1 MNSKRPYR
9 LFPDI
14 LQTLMLLAW
23 LVIPLQAQFSQITR
37 GDILDIVIYNR
48 PELSKTV
55 TVRADGTVDYPFI
68 MNIPI
73 DALSIDEFRDL
84 LIAQVA
90 KYTGET
96 PIITVQ
102 YSRRPSLQVVV
113 LGQVRS
119 PGEILVPQKATIQG
133 ALSLAGGTTPQ
144 AELNR
149 VKIIRGENDPK
160 DTIYVDLYDF
170 SLKGDPGLLPPLQDG
185 DILFVPGIPGISD
198 VKVIGE
204 VASPGNLTVPPGT
217 SLLDVL
223 YLAGGPTRD
232 ADLNHI
238 RLYDS
243 RKKEDRRYRL
253 MDLVKKNRFDEI
265 PGVNPGNV
273 VVIET
278 KPRFFKNMIEVLTVI
293 TSVTM
298 PVILILY
305 YLGVIDRR
313 W

>member
-1 MNSKRPYR
+1 MNQMIRTR
-9 LFPDI
+9 LF
-14 LQTLMLLAW
+14 LHFFLAVLLSAW
-23 LVIPLQAQFSQITR
+23 PEITPAQFTRITR

-68 MNIPI
+68 MSIPI
-73 DALSIDEFRDL
+73 DALSLDEFRDL
-84 LIAQVA
+84 LISQVS

-119 PGEILVPQKATIQG
+119 PGEILVPQKATVQG
-133 ALSLAGGTTPQ
+133 ALTLAGGTLPQ

-149 VKIIRGENDPK
+149 VKIIRGESDPK
-160 DTIYVDLYDF
+160 DTIYVDLYAF
-170 SLKGDPGLLPPLQDG
+170 SLKGDPGLLPALQEG
-185 DILFVPGIPGISD
+185 DVLFVPGIPGISD

-223 YLAGGPTRD
+223 YLAGGPTKD
-232 ADLNHI
+232 ANLNRI

-243 RKKEDRRYRL
+243 RKKEDRSYKL
-253 MDLVKKNRFDEI
+253 MNLVENNRFDEI

-273 VVIET
+273 VVVEA
-278 KPRFFKNMIEVLTVI
+278 KPRFFKNLISVLTVI
-293 TSVTM
+293 TSVAM
-298 PVILILY
+298 PIILMLY
-305 YLGVIDRR
+305 YLGVIDRQ
-313 W
+313 